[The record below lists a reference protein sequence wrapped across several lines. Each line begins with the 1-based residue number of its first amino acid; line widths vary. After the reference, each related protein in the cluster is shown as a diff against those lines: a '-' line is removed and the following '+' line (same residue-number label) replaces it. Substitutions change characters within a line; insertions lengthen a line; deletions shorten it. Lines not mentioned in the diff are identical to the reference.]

1 MSKKNNKSNKSSR
14 RTRQKRQG
22 DRLPTD
28 IGRVTSTVPRGVVTS
43 YKIRRAWQQEITY
56 APTSGFFAGG
66 PNLQFN
72 FSGSASEVRIGGVAT
87 FGPVLVNSSE
97 FSSLFDQWRI
107 NSVTMRFDWN
117 TNSATPAEATLV
129 APLLFMAPDYD
140 DSGDA
145 NVAALLQY
153 PSVRTHSF
161 YQNGYSP
168 LIYTL
173 TPRPLKDVAG
183 TGLLTSYSSDMS
195 KPFIRTAELATPH
208 YGVKIATTPM
218 GATSTV
224 AIGRIFITC
233 YIDLEFT
240 NPK

>member
-1 MSKKNNKSNKSSR
+1 M
-14 RTRQKRQG
+14 
-22 DRLPTD
+22 D
-28 IGRVTSTVPRGVVTS
+28 IGRVSSSVPRGVVST

-56 APTSGFFAGG
+56 APSSGFFAGG

-72 FSGSASEVRIGGVAT
+72 FSGSASEIRVGGVAT
-87 FGPVLVNSSE
+87 FGPTLVNSSE
-97 FSSLFDQWRI
+97 FSALFDQWRI
-107 NSVTMRFDWN
+107 NSVTMRIDWN
-117 TNSATPAEATLV
+117 TNSATPAETASV
-129 APLLFMAPDYD
+129 PPLLFIAPDYD

-173 TPRPLKDVAG
+173 SPKPLRDIAG
-183 TGLLTSYSSDMS
+183 TGMLTSYSVDNS
-195 KPFIRTAELATPH
+195 KPFLRTAELATPH
-208 YGVKIATTPM
+208 YGVKLATTTM
-218 GATSTV
+218 GGTSSV
-224 AIGRIFITC
+224 ALGRIFITC
-233 YIDLEFT
+233 YVDLEFS